1 MEEGVGINIL
11 EAESISRQ
19 DVVQLRKKIYTSQE
33 EKENLEKEVE
43 RLSQAVKRTRD
54 PVKIKDEY
62 QEMGI
67 ILWLLGRVKEAAEA
81 LEEVKSRKSA
91 SYYLGRCYQELGEYE
106 KALDYLEKTKREGVE
121 EFDLEMDIVETK
133 RKAGMHKEA
142 LKRVEQLSK
151 TYGEEAELHYQWGC
165 CLEDMGEY
173 QEAVA
178 HHEKALVLNPEHA
191 SALFRLA
198 FNYDLEGEDD
208 KAVEYYERCKALNP
222 TFTNVLINLGT
233 LYEDRGEYGKAVSC
247 FETALRADPDNSRA
261 ALYLKDA
268 KDSLDMYYD
277 EEKIKAQ
284 DKESETLNIPISDFE
299 LSVRSKN
306 CLERMNIRSLKDLT
320 MVTEQDL
327 LSYKNFGETS
337 LNEIKAMLSQK
348 GLRLGQAVE
357 DKAKLK
363 ALSLES
369 GDELLSRPIS
379 TLELS
384 ARSTKAL
391 EKMGIGTIGELI
403 SSTEEEFLSQKNFR
417 KWYLD
422 EIKEKLGQYG
432 LSLKEKAEK

>member
-151 TYGEEAELHYQWGC
+151 THGEEAELHYQWGC

-208 KAVEYYERCKALNP
+208 KAVEYYERCRALNP

-337 LNEIKAMLSQK
+337 LNEIKGMLSQK
-348 GLRLGQAVE
+348 G
-357 DKAKLK
+357 
-363 ALSLES
+363 
-369 GDELLSRPIS
+369 
-379 TLELS
+379 
-384 ARSTKAL
+384 
-391 EKMGIGTIGELI
+391 
-403 SSTEEEFLSQKNFR
+403 
-417 KWYLD
+417 
-422 EIKEKLGQYG
+422 
-432 LSLKEKAEK
+432 